1 VRLGLW
7 RGWRQ
12 RWQGRKRRLC
22 RLMRIKMRRVKVRI
36 RWKRSSKNKRSKKR
50 RWRRRWASKRRLN
63 GWGGNVVDGACL
75 LRHLN

>member
-1 VRLGLW
+1 
-7 RGWRQ
+7 
-12 RWQGRKRRLC
+12 
-22 RLMRIKMRRVKVRI
+22 MRIKMRRVKVRI